1 MQQNS
6 VEDTT
11 AWQSQLEELT
21 GALESL
27 ADAMEREDSLEMLL
41 HRVCDQVL
49 RAIPDVDMAG
59 VTLDTKDGPKTGA
72 CTDETTFAVD
82 LEQYRVGSGPC
93 LHAAESGKVVRV
105 DAEEAQQRWPEF
117 AEAARRLGVG
127 SYLSAPLFIDSEYRG
142 ALNLYSS
149 RNHGYRELDETV
161 LELYTTATEGH
172 LRTWQRYLATRKLTE
187 QLRTALDS
195 RPVIDQA
202 KGILMVLHGY
212 DAEQA
217 FAWLVKRSQN
227 TNTKLRDAAERIVS
241 ETLTARVNGASS

>member
-1 MQQNS
+1 MQQN
-6 VEDTT
+6 EAEGTT
-11 AWQSQLEELT
+11 AWQAQLDEIT
-21 GALESL
+21 GSLESL
-27 ADAMEREDSLEMLL
+27 ADAMDREDSLDTLL

-59 VTLDTKDGPKTGA
+59 VTLETEDGPKTGA
-72 CTDETTFAVD
+72 CTDETTFEVD
-82 LEQYRVGSGPC
+82 LEQYRAGAGPC
-93 LHAAESGKVVRV
+93 LHAAESGEIVRV
-105 DAEEAQQRWPEF
+105 DAEGARQRWPEF
-117 AEAARRLGVG
+117 AAAARRLGVG

-149 RNHGYRELDETV
+149 RDHGYRELDETV
-161 LELYTTATEGH
+161 LELYTTAVEGH
-172 LRTWQRYLATRKLTE
+172 LRTWQRYLATRRLTE

-212 DAEQA
+212 DADQA
-217 FAWLVKRSQN
+217 FSWLVKQSQN

-241 ETLTARVNGASS
+241 ETVTARSNGTSG